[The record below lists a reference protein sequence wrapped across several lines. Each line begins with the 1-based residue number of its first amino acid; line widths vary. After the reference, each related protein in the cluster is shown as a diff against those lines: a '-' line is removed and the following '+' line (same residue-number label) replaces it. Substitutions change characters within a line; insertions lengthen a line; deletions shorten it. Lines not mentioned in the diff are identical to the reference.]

1 MFEAKK
7 VHEIKSDI
15 FIMKEEEDKKL
26 KKKNKN
32 NNDVM
37 SAKISV
43 FNDLN
48 F

>member
-7 VHEIKSDI
+7 INEKKSDI
-15 FIMKEEEDKKL
+15 FIKQDEEDKKL
-26 KKKNKN
+26 KKSKKN

>member
-15 FIMKEEEDKKL
+15 FIKQEEEDKKL